1 MNMDVTAF
9 YVYIMNMFATK
20 SKTDSK
26 EQSKTPKDIVGRTE
40 PRPFRVISDA
50 GFDYYLN
57 NFKPNIKDDI
67 IICTIPK
74 AGQTWMA
81 LTCHLLRGGDMNFRD
96 LNQVVPWHQLG
107 WDMDWDPASKVN
119 NMQSKLRPRF
129 WKSHQLI
136 SAEKKTARYI
146 TTIRHPASILK
157 SWLSFM
163 KRKKLDGY
171 VGRNADQLWYEC
183 PNLFRDSMGLYASP
197 YDYLCE
203 AYLLRD
209 HPDVL
214 VVCYEDLLEDFSKM
228 LPKIARFI
236 GMKSVSHDFLMR
248 VIAMTSR
255 EESLKHVEKFDEC
268 WCSARLQK
276 IGRTK
281 YRWETVPKVTSKPHP
296 GPSEKVQEEVER
308 FMATKFSER
317 GLDEIKTYDD
327 LANAIRKSWEA
338 KPMPLRSFSV

>member
-1 MNMDVTAF
+1 MYLNIDNEIF
-9 YVYIMNMFATK
+9 EI
-20 SKTDSK
+20 TDSK
-26 EQSKTPKDIVGRTE
+26 EQSKAPQDIVGTTR
-40 PRPFRVISDA
+40 PRPFRVISEA
-50 GFDYYLN
+50 GFAYYVK
-57 NFKPNIKDDI
+57 NFTPNKKEDI
-67 IICTIPK
+67 ILCTIPK
-74 AGQTWMA
+74 AGQTWLA

-119 NMQSKLRPRF
+119 CMQSKLRPRF

-146 TTIRHPASILK
+146 TTIRHPVSVLK

-163 KRKKLDGY
+163 KAKKLSGY
-171 VGRNADQLWYEC
+171 VGRNADQLWYDC
-183 PNLFRDSMGLYASP
+183 PRLFRDGMGLYASP
-197 YDYLCE
+197 WEYLIE

-214 VVCYEDLLEDFSKM
+214 VICYEDLLKDFAKM
-228 LPKIARFI
+228 LPKIAMFI
-236 GMKSVSHDFLMR
+236 GLKTVPNDFLLK
-248 VIAMTSR
+248 VIAMTSK

-281 YRWETVPKVTSKPHP
+281 YVWETVPKVVRKPQPEPSK
-296 GPSEKVQEEVER
+296 KVKGEVER
-308 FMATKFSER
+308 LMVTKFRQR
-317 GLDEIKTYDD
+317 GLNEIKSYDD
-327 LANAIRKSWEA
+327 LMKAVQISWE
-338 KPMPLRSFSV
+338 KRPMPIRTFSV